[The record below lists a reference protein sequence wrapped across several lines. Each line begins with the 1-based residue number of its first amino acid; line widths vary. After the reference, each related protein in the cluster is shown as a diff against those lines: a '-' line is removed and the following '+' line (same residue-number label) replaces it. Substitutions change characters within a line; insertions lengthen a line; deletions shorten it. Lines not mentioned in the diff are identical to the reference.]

1 MLHSAQLE
9 YMREEKETIH
19 SIHKAAM
26 QNAPTRRNY
35 VRHPPPLRIIQ
46 AS

>member
-26 QNAPTRRNY
+26 QIAPKWCNY
-35 VRHPPPLRIIQ
+35 VRHPPALRIIQ